1 MQNEK
6 LDDFQ
11 FFAYIIVKKEF
22 RIKKRAQIPL
32 PNDAH

>member
-22 RIKKRAQIPL
+22 RIKKAGANPL
-32 PNDAH
+32 TQ